1 MIFSYIPYILCLV
14 LFCVGLYGLI
24 VKKNLLKII
33 ISFVIMDNALNLFF
47 IVLGYKKGAGFP
59 IFLKNNINQTN
70 MVDPVPQ
77 ALVLTSIV
85 IGLSVTI
92 LMVAVAL
99 RIYEKYKTFDI
110 TEIKNLKG

>member
-1 MIFSYIPYILCLV
+1 MIPYILCLI
-14 LFCVGLYGLI
+14 LFFVGLYGLI

-33 ISFVIMDNALNLFF
+33 ISFIIMDNALNLFF
-47 IVLGYKKGAGFP
+47 IVLGYKKDASFP
-59 IFLKNNINQTN
+59 VFLKNRMSSSIS

-99 RIYEKYKTFDI
+99 RIYEKYRTFDI

>member
-1 MIFSYIPYILCLV
+1 MFKYLAYILCLT
-14 LFCVGLYGLI
+14 LFFVGLYGII
-24 VKKNLLKII
+24 VKKNLFKII
-33 ISFVIMDNALNLFF
+33 ISFIIMENALNLFF
-47 IVLGYKKGAGFP
+47 ILLGYRKSATFP
-59 IFLKNNINQTN
+59 IFLKNIEQTN
-70 MVDPVPQ
+70 IVDPVPQ

-92 LMVAVAL
+92 LMVAIAL

>member
-1 MIFSYIPYILCLV
+1 MLVYVLCLTM
-14 LFCVGLYGLI
+14 FFVGLYGLI
-24 VKKNLLKII
+24 TKKNLLKII
-33 ISFVIMDNALNLFF
+33 ISFIIMDNSLNLFF
-47 IVLGYKKGAGFP
+47 IVVGYRKDGIFP
-59 IFLKNNINQTN
+59 IFLKTHSTTQP

-92 LMVAVAL
+92 LMVAIAL
-99 RIYEKYKTFDI
+99 RIYEKHKTFDI